1 MGKDG
6 AVYYNFTIS
15 VQDETRYGNNVA
27 FIDSQTKEERDAKVQ
42 KTYLGNGKVVW
53 TDGSITLAD
62 KEDAKVEATA
72 ESDLP
77 F

>member
-27 FIDSQTKEERDAKVQ
+27 FMDSQTKEERDAKVQ
-42 KTYLGNGKVVW
+42 KTYLGNGKSSL
-53 TDGSITLAD
+53 D
-62 KEDAKVEATA
+62 
-72 ESDLP
+72 
-77 F
+77 